1 MGDPLGRT
9 LVPTPA
15 LDPTHLVAHVG
26 LLCAMCLHVLRESL
40 LHGVHTAT
48 HRTGEGA
55 QLRGLGRDRRG
66 QVEREEG
73 GGGQAAPAQHRGAK
87 SRRIPGI
94 PAAVQPN
101 PLIFLTD
108 VQPSGTGLEPWSLAP
123 TSSIFSVILVH
134 RGGGGHPGEE
144 VSWHPHPGP
153 SWLRI
158 SWKCIGWVP
167 CRTDSR
173 AVGERTRPALAV

>member
-48 HRTGEGA
+48 NRTGERA
-55 QLRGLGRDRRG
+55 QPRGLGRDRRG

-73 GGGQAAPAQHRGAK
+73 GGGWDLAPLPPTPKAGLKQAPFLGQGPRLTGSGLFFLGEKARELDHHFPSPTRPSLIYQMQSQPPCEPFSSKSISPITLLGKPPRGA
-87 SRRIPGI
+87 P
-94 PAAVQPN
+94 
-101 PLIFLTD
+101 
-108 VQPSGTGLEPWSLAP
+108 
-123 TSSIFSVILVH
+123 
-134 RGGGGHPGEE
+134 
-144 VSWHPHPGP
+144 
-153 SWLRI
+153 
-158 SWKCIGWVP
+158 
-167 CRTDSR
+167 
-173 AVGERTRPALAV
+173 